1 MLALTDGADA
11 RFSPD
16 GTKVIA
22 CYFADKSTRILDVTG
37 GLGQLVTASIVD
49 PASWQ
54 RLAP

>member
-22 CYFADKSTRILDVTG
+22 YYFADKSTRILDVTG